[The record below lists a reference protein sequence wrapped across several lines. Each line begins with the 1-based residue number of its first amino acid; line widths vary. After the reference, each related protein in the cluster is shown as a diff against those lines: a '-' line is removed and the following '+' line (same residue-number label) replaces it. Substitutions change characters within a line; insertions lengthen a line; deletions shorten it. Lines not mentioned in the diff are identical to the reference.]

1 MISNFKPII
10 QNIQMKISSAY
21 NLQTVIN
28 MKNIPKLL
36 LLTLFSTLFWS
47 CEKVIELDRTENEE
61 KYVIE
66 GTITNEP
73 GVCSV
78 LLSKTKNFKDDNQFG
93 GISGAVVKIENN
105 GVVVVLPESSPGVYK
120 ISTING
126 TPGQTYLMTVT
137 VDGKTFTASST
148 MPENVPFDDFYM
160 KASDFGKKRTLTYVK
175 YKDPLERQN
184 FYWFKQF
191 VNDKKQRNF
200 VVSNDEFTP
209 GQEVNSGITFQNETD
224 DLSRDFKKGDK
235 LGIEMHSIDASAYLY
250 LHSLENAE
258 GSDNGASPA
267 NPISNI
273 TGGALG
279 FFSAH
284 TVQKRTLVIP

>member
-1 MISNFKPII
+1 
-10 QNIQMKISSAY
+10 
-21 NLQTVIN
+21 

-36 LLTLFSTLFWS
+36 LLALFSTLFWS

-78 LLSKTKNFKDDNQFG
+78 LLSKTKNFKDDNQFI
-93 GISGAVVKIENN
+93 GISGAVVTIENK
-105 GVVVVLPESSPGVYK
+105 GVVVTLPESSPGVYK
-120 ISTING
+120 VSTING
-126 TPGQTYLMTVT
+126 APGQTYLMTVA

-148 MPENVPFDDFYM
+148 MPENVPFEDFYM
-160 KASDFGKKRTLTYVK
+160 KPSDFGKKRTLTYVK
-175 YKDPLERQN
+175 YKDPLERVN

-191 VNDKKQRNF
+191 VNDKKQRDF
-200 VVSNDEFTP
+200 VVSNDDFTP
-209 GQEVNSGITFQNETD
+209 GQEVNAGITFQNDTD

-235 LGIEMHSIDASAYLY
+235 LGIEMHSIDASTYLY
-250 LHSLENAE
+250 LHSLDNAE

>member
-1 MISNFKPII
+1 
-10 QNIQMKISSAY
+10 
-21 NLQTVIN
+21 
-28 MKNIPKLL
+28 MKNILHVL
-36 LLTLFSTLFWS
+36 LLTLFSAFLCS
-47 CEKVIELDRTENEE
+47 CEKVIELKRTDNEE

-78 LLSKTKNFKDDNQFG
+78 LLSKTKNFKDGNQFI
-93 GISGAVVKIENN
+93 GISGAMVKIENN
-105 GVVVVLPESSPGVYK
+105 GTTTILPESSPGVYK
-120 ISTING
+120 VSSING
-126 TPGQTYLMTVT
+126 APGQTYLMTVS

-148 MPENVPFDDFYM
+148 MPANVPFEDFYM
-160 KASDFGKKRTLTYVK
+160 KASDFGKKRTLAFVK
-175 YKDPLERQN
+175 YKDPLETRN
-184 FYWFKQF
+184 FYWFQLF

-200 VVSNDEFTP
+200 SLMNDDFTT
-209 GQEVNSGITFQNETD
+209 GQEVNTGISFQNETE
-224 DLSRDFKKGDK
+224 DLSKDFKKGDK
-235 LGIEMHSIDASAYLY
+235 LGVEMHSVDASAYLY
-250 LHSLENAE
+250 LHSLSNAE

>member
-1 MISNFKPII
+1 
-10 QNIQMKISSAY
+10 MKTSSASP
-21 NLQTVIN
+21 LQTVIN

-36 LLTLFSTLFWS
+36 LLTLFSTLFCS
-47 CEKVIELDRTENEE
+47 CEKVIELDRADNEV

-78 LLSKTKNFKDDNQFG
+78 LLSKTKNFKDDNQFIG
-93 GISGAVVKIENN
+93 VSGAVVKIENN
-105 GVVVVLPESSPGVYK
+105 GVAVILPESSPGVYK
-120 ISTING
+120 VNTING

-160 KASDFGKKRTLTYVK
+160 KASDFGKKRTTAYVK
-175 YKDPLERQN
+175 YKDPLEPQN
-184 FYWFKQF
+184 YYWFQLF

-200 VVSNDEFTP
+200 SLMNDEFTP
-209 GQEVNSGITFQNETD
+209 GQEVNTTVSFQNETD

-235 LGIEMHSIDASAYLY
+235 LTAEMHSIDASAYLY
-250 LHSLENAE
+250 LHSLGNAE

-273 TGGALG
+273 NGGALG